1 MNKPEASLAW
11 LARHHFGKVRAA
23 SFVLCACP
31 ALWLLGEW
39 CAGALGINPLNRL
52 LHFTGRWALIML
64 TVTLAV
70 TSVRRL
76 SVRLS
81 QAVHARYGK
90 RLADWNWLIRLRRQ
104 FGLFTFFYAC
114 LHLAVYVAFDVGLDL
129 RSIRDDALERP
140 FVLIGFAAFALLV
153 PLAATSNQ
161 AAMRALGRAWRRL
174 HMLSYLVAILGIV
187 HFWLQA
193 KVGDTRAMPYTF
205 VLAVLLVSRLRG
217 WWRGERGFGTEVK
230 ERSPGP
236 ITPTAALAQ
245 KAD

>member
-1 MNKPEASLAW
+1 MDKPVANLAW
-11 LARHHFGKVRAA
+11 LARHHFGKLRAA
-23 SFVLCACP
+23 SFVVCACP

-39 CAGALGINPLNRL
+39 WAEALGINPLNRM

-81 QAVHARYGK
+81 QVAHARYGK

-114 LHLAVYVAFDVGLDL
+114 LHLAVYVAFDVGLDI
-129 RSIRDDALERP
+129 RSIRDDALDRP
-140 FVLIGFAAFALLV
+140 FVLVGLAAFALLV

-161 AAMRALGRAWRRL
+161 AAMRAMGRAWRRL
-174 HMLSYLVAILGIV
+174 HMLSYLIAVLGIV

-193 KVGDTRAMPYTF
+193 KVGDTRAMPYAL
-205 VLAVLLVSRLRG
+205 VLGVLLVSRLQAWR
-217 WWRGERGFGTEVK
+217 RGERGLGGEVK
-230 ERSPGP
+230 ER
-236 ITPTAALAQ
+236 
-245 KAD
+245 